1 MLNIFLQRM
10 ILKVFR
16 GSLITS
22 FFLVFTICGFDQ
34 ASFANTNEHQQKII
48 LFPINSSSYA
58 QIRNRIFEVLI
69 VKQIPSDH
77 PVLKGINE
85 DDEIQR
91 NFNQEV
97 KRIRMFA
104 NNNKET
110 EVVFDQNWFY
120 PTEIKSCGFFQ
131 MEGTIKKNYVLL
143 AILRKKE
150 DVENNDLV
158 PTQIKISSFLKP
170 RGDRLAE
177 RNLEHALSYLLAKK
191 IDSSENVIYKF
202 KFEYGSTYCQD

>member
-1 MLNIFLQRM
+1 M

-16 GSLITS
+16 GSLTIS
-22 FFLVFTICGFDQ
+22 FFCASTICGFDQ
-34 ASFANTNEHQQKII
+34 ASFANTNENQQKII
-48 LFPINSSSYA
+48 LFPMNSSSYE
-58 QIRNRIFEVLI
+58 QMRNKTFEILI
-69 VKQIPSDH
+69 VAPSLSDR

-85 DDEIQR
+85 DDEIQS

-104 NNNKET
+104 DSNKET

-120 PTEIKSCGFFQ
+120 PTEIKSCRFFQ
-131 MEGTIKKNYVLL
+131 MEGAIKKSYVLL

-158 PTQIKISSFLKP
+158 PTQIKSSSFLGS
-170 RGDRLAE
+170 RGRLLAA
-177 RNLEHALSYLLAKK
+177 RNLDDALSYLLSQKT
-191 IDSSENVIYKF
+191 DSGENIIYKF
-202 KFEYGSTYCQD
+202 KFEYRSTYCQS